1 MMELRKVGI
10 WIFALILA
18 VVQACSP
25 TDEVALPNNT
35 FVKYYGR
42 NGLDAAKDMK
52 YTPVDGGAIILGERG
67 IPGSADN
74 EILLIKTDSTGNILF
89 ENTLGASAGLV
100 YTAARVQVN
109 PSGGYFVGGSVLNT
123 APDQGLPVRKM
134 FILKVDNNLQ
144 ADPSWGASGFREYG
158 KSNVNFIF
166 NGDLVE
172 RAGVY
177 NCFDLQLHETGIALI
192 GSTNDIR
199 TDKPF
204 FSPTTDNSDIAVLIL
219 DFVGD
224 TIFTQRIGYPGED
237 IGYSII
243 PLPAQKFAIMGMT
256 TRSAFS
262 AADNQLDGQNILFN
276 IVDANGQTSTNKI
289 YGSTNSS
296 GSTTVNDAP
305 VKMIQD
311 GLGFAVLANDGTS
324 NAIVIKLTESGI
336 RSSTSNLDLETN
348 SIGRD
353 LIRAQNGG
361 YFLVGSLVT
370 QANTDNN
377 VNRGND
383 IMLMTL
389 DQNLVINSDK
399 VFHYGGRE
407 NDVANAVVQLPS
419 QKLLIVG
426 TVDFEN
432 GNTMIALM
440 KTNSS
445 GQLMR

>member
-10 WIFALILA
+10 WIFASILA
-18 VVQACSP
+18 LVQACSP

-52 YTPVDGGAIILGERG
+52 YTPVDGGAVILGERG
-67 IPGSADN
+67 IPGSTDN

-89 ENTLGASAGLV
+89 ENTFGGIAGSI
-100 YTAARVQVN
+100 YTVARVQVN
-109 PSGGYFVGGSVLNT
+109 PTGGYFVGGSRLNNT
-123 APDQGLPVRKM
+123 PEQGLPVRRM
-134 FILKVDNNLQ
+134 FVLKVDNNLQ
-144 ADPSWGASGFREYG
+144 LDAAWGNNGFREYG
-158 KSNVNFIF
+158 KVDVKFDF
-166 NGDLVE
+166 NGDLIE
-172 RAGVY
+172 RAGVN
-177 NCFDLQLHETGIALI
+177 NCFDLQLHENGIALI

-199 TDKPF
+199 PDKPF

-219 DFVGD
+219 DFEGD
-224 TIFTQRIGYPGED
+224 TIFTQKIGYPGDD
-237 IGYSII
+237 IGYSIV
-243 PLPAQKFAIMGMT
+243 PLPGQKFAIMGMT

-262 AADNQLDGQNILFN
+262 AADNQLDGQNVLFN
-276 IVDANGQTSTNKI
+276 IVDARGETSTNKI

-296 GSTTVNDAP
+296 GSTAVNDVP
-305 VKMIQD
+305 IKMIKD
-311 GLGFAVLANDGTS
+311 GLGFAVLANDASS
-324 NAIVIKLTESGI
+324 NSIIIKLTESGI
-336 RSSTSNLDLETN
+336 RYSTNNMNLEAN
-348 SIGRD
+348 SVGRD

-389 DQNLVINSDK
+389 DQSLVINADK

-407 NDVANAVVQLPS
+407 NDVANAVVQLPT

-432 GNTMIALM
+432 GNTMISLM
-440 KTNSS
+440 KTTSS
-445 GQLMR
+445 GQLLR

>member
-1 MMELRKVGI
+1 MMELRKVGLL
-10 WIFALILA
+10 FCALLL
-18 VVQACSP
+18 VVIQACSP

-67 IPGSADN
+67 IPGSQDN

-89 ENTLGASAGLV
+89 ERTFGSSIGTI
-100 YTAARVQVN
+100 YTVARIQVN
-109 PSGGYFVGGSVLNT
+109 PTGGYFVGGSKLNT
-123 APDQGLPVRKM
+123 EPGQGLPVRRM
-134 FILKVDNNLQ
+134 FIMKVDNNLQ
-144 ADPSWGASGFREYG
+144 LDASWGSNGFREYG
-158 KSNVNFIF
+158 KLRVNFDF

-172 RAGVY
+172 RAGVT
-177 NCFDLQLHETGIALI
+177 NCFDLQLHDNGIALI

-219 DFVGD
+219 DFEGD
-224 TIFTQRIGYPGED
+224 TIFTQKIGYPGDD

-243 PLPAQKFAIMGMT
+243 PLPAQKFAVMGMT

-276 IVDANGQTSTNKI
+276 IIDANGQTSTNKI
-289 YGSTNSS
+289 YGSTNST
-296 GSTTVNDAP
+296 GSTAVNDAP
-305 VKMIQD
+305 VKMIKD
-311 GLGFAVLANDGTS
+311 GLGFAVLANDGTTNS
-324 NAIVIKLTESGI
+324 IVIKLTESGI
-336 RSSTSNLDLETN
+336 RYSTSNLNLETN
-348 SIGRD
+348 SVGRD
-353 LIRAQNGG
+353 LLRTQSGG

-370 QANTDNN
+370 TANTDNN

-389 DQNLVINSDK
+389 DQSLVINTDK
-399 VFHYGGRE
+399 VYHYGGGE
-407 NDVANAVVQLPS
+407 NDVANAIVQLPS

-440 KTNSS
+440 KTTSS
-445 GQLMR
+445 GQLIR